1 VARPKEFDRKEVLE
15 AAMDLFWIKGYAA
28 ASIQD
33 LVDHLGIGKR
43 SLYDTYGSKEDLF
56 MEALDLYHSDTKET
70 LKILSNGK
78 SMREA
83 IRELYFKRINFVSGP
98 DGWRGC
104 LMTNT
109 AIELAPHDAR
119 VRSKIDQMLKDTEN
133 ALYRAIRRGQKS
145 EEFSKNLDA
154 RKTAVYLTQSV
165 LGFNAFAKMSPGKR
179 RLRETAE
186 ITLAVLDQP

>member
-1 VARPKEFDRKEVLE
+1 
-15 AAMDLFWIKGYAA
+15 MDLFWVQGYAA
-28 ASIQD
+28 TSIQD
-33 LVDHLGIGKR
+33 LVEHLGIGKR

-56 MEALDLYHSDTKET
+56 LEALDLYRSQTKEV
-70 LKILSNGK
+70 LQILRTAP

-83 IRELYFKRINFVSGP
+83 IRELYFRRIEFVSSP
-98 DGWRGC
+98 NGWRGC

-119 VRSKIDQMLKDTEN
+119 IRSKINDMLMDTEN
-133 ALYRAIRRGQKS
+133 GFYCAIRRGQKNG
-145 EEFSKNLDA
+145 EFSKTLNA

-165 LGFNAFAKMSPGKR
+165 LGFNAFAKLSPGKR

-186 ITLAVLDQP
+186 ITLSVLDRPVD